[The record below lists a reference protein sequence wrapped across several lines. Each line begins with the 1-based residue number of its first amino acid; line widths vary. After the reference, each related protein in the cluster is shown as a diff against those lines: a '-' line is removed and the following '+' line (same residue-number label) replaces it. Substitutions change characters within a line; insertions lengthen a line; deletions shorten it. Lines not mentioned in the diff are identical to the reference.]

1 MSLPTGCPDL
11 PEGYVLPAPAGCLL
25 YVGAFCQH
33 QSSTLTEQTGSV
45 APCRRH
51 VSHHPIDLKNSTT
64 ATSDHRHDSVHSRFC
79 HNAMRCA
86 VKLRFVG

>member
-33 QSSTLTEQTGSV
+33 QSSTLTGQTGSV
-45 APCRRH
+45 APYRHH
-51 VSHHPIDLKNSTT
+51 VSHHPIDQKKH
-64 ATSDHRHDSVHSRFC
+64 DRHQRPLT
-79 HNAMRCA
+79 RQ
-86 VKLRFVG
+86 RPQ